1 MELDKL
7 FVKEQVLTI
16 PGIKEAMAADNYDE
30 VFRLCGTTRK
40 RNMLAR
46 AL

>member
-16 PGIKEAMAADNYDE
+16 PGLREAMEANDYDK
-30 VFRLCGTTRK
+30 VFELCGTTRK

-46 AL
+46 SL